1 MGPAWNKHPSMSIT
15 PMPYK
20 RVHMLQ
26 TSAASYFSFPNSRR
40 LISNTPRPAHFIE
53 LFYLPHTTRGKSHIA
68 LVHGRIPS
76 IPASCMACIFLRR
89 TFRTSEETSLIRTHL
104 SIIHHSSLVSM
115 KPQGERHR
123 SWNSTSRRQP
133 HQRHLDLHKTRRFN
147 SVYPL
152 MSLAHDHDRIQI
164 RQMSTR

>member
-1 MGPAWNKHPSMSIT
+1 MEQASKYVDHPNAIQASTHATDVSGVLLLVPQLTPSYLKHPEA
-15 PMPYK
+15 
-20 RVHMLQ
+20 R
-26 TSAASYFSFPNSRR
+26 SFHRTVLSPPHNSRQ
-40 LISNTPRPAHFIE
+40 IAHC
-53 LFYLPHTTRGKSHIA
+53 TRTRKDPIHPCK
-68 LVHGRIPS
+68 LHGLH
-76 IPASCMACIFLRR
+76 FLRR